1 MHNLVENV
9 SFVEAIAPA
18 TGAAD
23 LSGDYVSMK
32 NAEHVT
38 VLVHITQGNA
48 TVVPLA
54 LKQAKTVAGGSAKVL
69 EKAVPIWLTAD
80 CAASD
85 IPVRQTDDVDYTTD
99 ATLKHKIVA
108 FEVPAEALDVANGFT
123 CLQVVA
129 GASNAA
135 NIIAAQYIVSKRRY
149 GGDASFI
156 VD

>member
-1 MHNLVENV
+1 MHNLIENM
-9 SFVEAIAPA
+9 SIIEAIAPA

-23 LSGDYVSMK
+23 LSGDYISMK

-48 TVVPLA
+48 AVVPITIN
-54 LKQAKTVAGGSAKVL
+54 QAKTVAGGSAKVL

-85 IPVRQTDDVDYTTD
+85 IPARQTDDVDFTTD

-108 FEVPAEALDVANGFT
+108 FEIPAEALDVDNGFT
-123 CLQVVA
+123 AIQVVA
-129 GASNAA
+129 GGSNAA
-135 NIIAAQYIVSKRRY
+135 NIIAAQYIVTKRRY
-149 GGDASFI
+149 GGVSMI